1 MATALENEL
10 MEQMKVCMKSGDK
23 IGLAA
28 VRMVR
33 TKVMEKRTAKNA
45 TEVTDEVV
53 VDVIR
58 NYVKVLQ
65 SSIDEL
71 KAGGA
76 SEEEENIAQML
87 AEIQY
92 LARFLPQ
99 HEHRNRFLRNGTRS
113 RDHQEH
119 DGPHRGTLHGL
130 LVPGSGFEL
139 PPGASYEPDPGTS
152 QEMHALEP
160 AEAAPAKEPSA

>member
-23 IGLAA
+23 VGLAA

-45 TEVTDEVV
+45 AEITDEVV

-65 SSIDEL
+65 GSIDEL

-76 SEEEENIAQML
+76 SDEEENIAQMIL
-87 AEIQY
+87 EIKY
-92 LARFLPQ
+92 LDRFLPKLLG
-99 HEHRNRFLRNGTRS
+99 EAETAAIVNEILTREGITDPKMFGKATGLIMK
-113 RDHQEH
+113 DHK
-119 DGPHRGTLHGL
+119 GK
-130 LVPGSGFEL
+130 V
-139 PPGASYEPDPGTS
+139 DPGLVS
-152 QEMHALEP
+152 KLIK
-160 AEAAPAKEPSA
+160 AKLG

>member
-99 HEHRNRFLRNGTRS
+99 LMGEAEMAVIVDEILTREGIT
-113 RDHQEH
+113 DPKMF
-119 DGPHRGTLHGL
+119 GKATGL
-130 LVPGSGFEL
+130 IMKDNKGKV
-139 PPGASYEPDPGTS
+139 DPGLVS
-152 QEMHALEP
+152 RLIK
-160 AEAAPAKEPSA
+160 AKLGG

>member
-10 MEQMKVCMKSGDK
+10 MEQMKVCMKAGDK

-45 TEVTDEVV
+45 TEITDEVV

-65 SSIDEL
+65 GSIEEL

-76 SEEEENIAQML
+76 TDGEENIAQMI
-87 AEIQY
+87 AEIVY
-92 LARFLPQ
+92 LDRFLPKLLD
-99 HEHRNRFLRNGTRS
+99 EAATALIVDEILTREGIT
-113 RDHQEH
+113 DPKMF
-119 DGPHRGTLHGL
+119 GKATGL
-130 LVPGSGFEL
+130 IMKDYKGKI
-139 PPGASYEPDPGTS
+139 DPGLVS
-152 QEMHALEP
+152 KLI
-160 AEAAPAKEPSA
+160 KVKLG

>member
-99 HEHRNRFLRNGTRS
+99 LMGEAEMAAIVDEILTREGIT
-113 RDHQEH
+113 DPKMF
-119 DGPHRGTLHGL
+119 GKATGL
-130 LVPGSGFEL
+130 IMKDYKGKV
-139 PPGASYEPDPGTS
+139 DPG
-152 QEMHALEP
+152 LV
-160 AEAAPAKEPSA
+160 AKLIKAKLGG

>member
-45 TEVTDEVV
+45 VEITDEVV

-65 SSIDEL
+65 GSIDEL

-76 SEEEENIAQML
+76 DEGEDNIAQMA
-87 AEIQY
+87 AEIAY
-92 LARFLPQ
+92 LDRFLPKMMD
-99 HEHRNRFLRNGTRS
+99 EAATAAVIDEILAREGITDPKMFGKAT
-113 RDHQEH
+113 
-119 DGPHRGTLHGL
+119 GL
-130 LVPGSGFEL
+130 VMKDYKGKM
-139 PPGASYEPDPGTS
+139 DPGLVS
-152 QEMHALEP
+152 KLIK
-160 AEAAPAKEPSA
+160 AKLGG

>member
-23 IGLAA
+23 VGLAA

-45 TEVTDEVV
+45 VEITDEIV

-65 SSIDEL
+65 GSIDEL

-76 SEEEENIAQML
+76 SEEEENVAQMIL
-87 AEIQY
+87 EIKY
-92 LARFLPQ
+92 LDRFLPKLMG
-99 HEHRNRFLRNGTRS
+99 EAEMAVIVDEILTREGIT
-113 RDHQEH
+113 DPKMF
-119 DGPHRGTLHGL
+119 GKATGL
-130 LVPGSGFEL
+130 IMKDYKGKV
-139 PPGASYEPDPGTS
+139 DPGLVS
-152 QEMHALEP
+152 KLIK
-160 AEAAPAKEPSA
+160 AKLGG

>member
-76 SEEEENIAQML
+76 SEEEANIAQML

-99 HEHRNRFLRNGTRS
+99 LMGEAEMAVIVDEILTREGIT
-113 RDHQEH
+113 DPKMF
-119 DGPHRGTLHGL
+119 GKATGL
-130 LVPGSGFEL
+130 IMKDYKGKV
-139 PPGASYEPDPGTS
+139 DPG
-152 QEMHALEP
+152 LV
-160 AEAAPAKEPSA
+160 AKLIKAKLGG

>member
-1 MATALENEL
+1 MATALENDL

-65 SSIDEL
+65 GSIDEL

-76 SEEEENIAQML
+76 TDGEENIAQMIG
-87 AEIQY
+87 EITY
-92 LARFLPQ
+92 LDRFLPKLLG
-99 HEHRNRFLRNGTRS
+99 EAETAAIVNEILTREGIT
-113 RDHQEH
+113 DPKMF
-119 DGPHRGTLHGL
+119 GKATGL
-130 LVPGSGFEL
+130 IMKDYKGKV
-139 PPGASYEPDPGTS
+139 DPGLVS
-152 QEMHALEP
+152 KLIK
-160 AEAAPAKEPSA
+160 AKLG

>member
-23 IGLAA
+23 VGLAA

-45 TEVTDEVV
+45 TEITDEIV

-58 NYVKVLQ
+58 NYVKVMQ
-65 SSIDEL
+65 GSIDEL

-76 SEEEENIAQML
+76 TEGEENIAQMIG
-87 AEIQY
+87 EIVY
-92 LARFLPQ
+92 LDRFLPKLLD
-99 HEHRNRFLRNGTRS
+99 EAATAAIVDEILTREGIT
-113 RDHQEH
+113 DPKMF
-119 DGPHRGTLHGL
+119 GKATGL
-130 LVPGSGFEL
+130 IMKDYKGKI
-139 PPGASYEPDPGTS
+139 DPGLVS
-152 QEMHALEP
+152 KLIK
-160 AEAAPAKEPSA
+160 AKLG